1 MKTKFNVC
9 SCCES
14 EDNYKLNEFQIWDKN
29 RIKVVL
35 LCDKCFKKVNN
46 SQLNYF
52 KLKEENTMIKV
63 LFGKKALQDL
73 GKDIEELCY

>member
-1 MKTKFNVC
+1 MKTSFNVC
-9 SCCES
+9 NCCKS
-14 EDNYKLNEFQIWDKN
+14 EDNYKLNEFQILDKN
-29 RIKVVL
+29 KIKVVL
-35 LCDKCFKKVNN
+35 LCDKCFKRVDN
-46 SQLNYF
+46 SYLNYF

>member
-1 MKTKFNVC
+1 MKPKYNAC

-14 EDNYKLNEFQIWDKN
+14 EDNYKLNEFQIWNKDK
-29 RIKVVL
+29 IEVVL

-46 SQLNYF
+46 SYLNYF